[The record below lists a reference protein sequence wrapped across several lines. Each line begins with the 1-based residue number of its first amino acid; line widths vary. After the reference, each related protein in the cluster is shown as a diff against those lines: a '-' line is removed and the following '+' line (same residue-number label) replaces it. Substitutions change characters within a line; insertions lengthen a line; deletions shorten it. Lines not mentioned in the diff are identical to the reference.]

1 MLECAGPLSILTHTA
16 SRVSPKRLAILSQ
29 QRLAHVGGTRI
40 ARLPRRAI
48 GDRSATPAVTRHTE
62 KLRRMHMKSFGLEE
76 ETDVL
81 GLEDI
86 DPSELMGLGEEDD
99 EESTEMVGLEDDEEY
114 SGLGDEEEEEEDE
127 GEEEHE
133 PTLRRPGLRLA
144 LRARRRA
151 RLLTV
156 AAIRARR
163 KARIALRAGLRARIR
178 ARLLQ
183 KAAMKARRRARFI
196 KKAAVASKLQ
206 AR

>member
-1 MLECAGPLSILTHTA
+1 MPPAIFSPAPKAPPRNTNCSPAAGRSPIALQHT
-16 SRVSPKRLAILSQ
+16 ITSQ
-29 QRLAHVGGTRI
+29 PAQR
-40 ARLPRRAI
+40 
-48 GDRSATPAVTRHTE
+48 
-62 KLRRMHMKSFGLEE
+62 RRMHMKSFGMEE

-86 DPSELMGLGEEDD
+86 DPSEIMGLGEEDD
-99 EESTEMVGLEDDEEY
+99 EDSTEMVGLEDDEEY
-114 SGLGDEEEEEEDE
+114 SGMGDEEEEE
-127 GEEEHE
+127 GEEEQT
-133 PTLRRPGLRLA
+133 TLRRPGLRVA

-163 KARIALRAGLRARIR
+163 KARLALRAGLRARIR

-206 AR
+206 TR